1 MCFNIQTGITP
12 SALEFIERDLR
23 LWTIKYSDIKLEI
36 DDSTQK
42 HLLIEVDG
50 DNLEKLY
57 EDCGINR
64 KCLKKFECGDILLA
78 NSSSEKENLWKLR
91 RSISDV

>member
-1 MCFNIQTGITP
+1 MLFLQYSQELHHRT
-12 SALEFIERDLR
+12 LEFIERDVI

-36 DDSTQK
+36 DDSTQA

-57 EDCGINR
+57 EDCGLIENV
-64 KCLKKFECGDILLA
+64 LKKFECGDILLQIHHLKKKIYG
-78 NSSSEKENLWKLR
+78 N
-91 RSISDV
+91 